1 VTYGDDVLNLVVA
14 SGYVGRL
21 VGNPEIE
28 RYPEARHPE
37 LLSELRVIVNAVS
50 LDQGGAIAA

>member
-1 VTYGDDVLNLVVA
+1 MTYGDDVLNLVVA

-28 RYPEARHPE
+28 RYLEARHPE
-37 LLSELRVIVNAVS
+37 LLSELRVIVNAIS

>member
-1 VTYGDDVLNLVVA
+1 MTYGDDVLNLVVA

-28 RYPEARHPE
+28 RYLEARHPE
-37 LLSELRVIVNAVS
+37 LLSELRVIVTAVS